1 MSDKQVLKLALE
13 ALEEIHV
20 GNMTPMAETNWIKA
34 ITAIKE
40 ALAEPEQEPVAMRYD
55 YDGYGWLYIDNGSGS
70 NWREK
75 IKNAEPLYTAPSKRK
90 WVGLTDEEIDTWNI
104 VAPSRLR
111 DFVRCIEAKLR
122 EKNV

>member
-40 ALAEPEQEPVAMRYD
+40 ALTEPDPDPVAMRYD
-55 YDGYGWLYIDNGSGS
+55 FDGYGWLYIDNGSGS

-75 IKNAEPLYTAPSKRK
+75 IKNAEPLYTAPPQRT
-90 WVGLTDEEIDTWNI
+90 WIGLTGEG
-104 VAPSRLR
+104 S
-111 DFVRCIEAKLR
+111 
-122 EKNV
+122 